1 MSGDKRSTITH
12 VLLTRTAHH
21 NGCNLG
27 GPLTLDLSFRIDG
40 HIRNVFNPR
49 IWESAYNKHDNV
61 FRLSIEVTVKAGRTK
76 LLLTKLTRKA
86 ALFWTRNPKISS
98 RIWVYIASDHAPFYP
113 NSVEEAKSLLFD
125 IDKKIHVDT
134 INLGAGKHL
143 LCAQVS
149 ASWGRHHY
157 ADRSEITAVSNT
169 IKVEIED

>member
-12 VLLTRTAHH
+12 VLLTRTDHH
-21 NGCNLG
+21 NEGNLG
-27 GPLTLDLSFRIDG
+27 RQLTLDLSFRIDG
-40 HIRNVFNPR
+40 HIRHVFNPR

-61 FRLSIEVTVKAGRTK
+61 FRISIEVTVKAGRTK

-98 RIWVYIASDHAPFYP
+98 RIWVYIASDDAPFYP
-113 NSVEEAKSLLFD
+113 NSVEEARSLLFD
-125 IDKKIHVDT
+125 IDKIIHVDT
-134 INLGAGKHL
+134 SNLGAGNHL

-157 ADRSEITAVSNT
+157 VDRSEITAVSNT
-169 IKVEIED
+169 IEVEIEH